1 MRNSARG
8 FDAAGTLALSFFGR
22 QTRVRDMSLADCR
35 DFVGALGSVPE
46 NWGKSAALTAP
57 MSEFIAMA
65 NDKEE
70 AKLLEAERQAEAE
83 ASRRSTGWTTPPSS

>member
-1 MRNSARG
+1 MLTEAQG
-8 FDAAGTLALSFFGR
+8 EAVITAL
-22 QTRVRDMSLADCR
+22 VRKSLAEAETRRGLAGPRGEDAIEAARR
-35 DFVGALGSVPE
+35 DPSRRGRR
-46 NWGKSAALTAP
+46 LTAP

-83 ASRRSTGWTTPPSS
+83 ASRRSTGWTTPASS